1 MFIVRQ
7 DRPAAA
13 GTCRV
18 RPRDSNEGDEKRS
31 SIQALQVSGRIFA
44 RIPKTWILLACIGLL
59 ALNLRGPFV
68 AVAPVVDVMQADLG
82 FSPVVLG
89 LLTSIPV
96 LCFALASPLAS
107 MVARGYGAEF
117 AVTLTILGVL
127 AGVII
132 RSSGGPALV
141 LAGTVVIGLAITIGN
156 IAAPLIIRR
165 DFPPLRQGTAMGV
178 YTAALN
184 VGSFLT
190 SMVTAPLAELA
201 GWQLALASVGVFAVA
216 AIVCWALA
224 VGLGAAFVPSG
235 AVAPDGPRDG
245 AVAGSGWTTAGL
257 TAAFAGQAFSYYAV
271 TAWLPS
277 YLNDEL
283 GMSAAAAGAGSS
295 LFQVFAIVGGLGVP
309 FAAKYFS
316 TTTVAVTLGLLWTAV
331 PAGLLLAP
339 ELWWLWSIF
348 GGVAQGGGITLIF
361 IAIIKL
367 ARDQVSAGRMSATV
381 QGLGYCFGAVA
392 PPLVGYVHVVSGSW
406 TPALLLILASVLTFF
421 LAATLSVRRVPKG
434 R

>member
-1 MFIVRQ
+1 
-7 DRPAAA
+7 
-13 GTCRV
+13 
-18 RPRDSNEGDEKRS
+18 
-31 SIQALQVSGRIFA
+31 VSRRFLA

-68 AVAPVVDVMQADLG
+68 AVAPVVDIMQADLG

-96 LCFALASPLAS
+96 LCFALAAPLAS
-107 MVARGYGAEF
+107 LAARGYGAEF

-132 RSSGGPALV
+132 RSAGGPALV

-201 GWQLALASVGVFAVA
+201 GWQFALASTALLAVA
-216 AIVCWALA
+216 AIVCWVLA
-224 VGLGAAFVPSG
+224 IGLRAAFVP
-235 AVAPDGPRDG
+235 AAAPAPDGQRPA

-283 GMSAAAAGAGSS
+283 GMSASGAGAGSS

-316 TTTVAVTLGLLWTAV
+316 TTTAAVTLGVLWTSV

-339 ELWWLWSIF
+339 GLWWLWSVF

-392 PPLVGYVHVVSGSW
+392 PPLVGLVHDISGSW
-406 TPALLLILASVLTFF
+406 TPALLVILASVLTFF
-421 LAATLSVRRVPKG
+421 VSATLSVRRVPKG

>member
-1 MFIVRQ
+1 MSAPF
-7 DRPAAA
+7 
-13 GTCRV
+13 
-18 RPRDSNEGDEKRS
+18 
-31 SIQALQVSGRIFA
+31 LA
-44 RIPKTWILLACIGLL
+44 RIPRTWILLACIGLL

-68 AVAPVVDVMQADLG
+68 AVAPVVDVMQADIG

-96 LCFALASPLAS
+96 LCFALAAPLAS
-107 MVARGYGAEF
+107 LVARGYGAEL

-132 RSSGGPALV
+132 RSAGGPALV

-201 GWQLALASVGVFAVA
+201 GWQLALASTALLAVA
-216 AIVCWALA
+216 AIVCWVLA
-224 VGLGAAFVPSG
+224 IGFRAAFVPS
-235 AVAPDGPRDG
+235 AAPVPDGQRPA
-245 AVAGSGWTTAGL
+245 AVAGSAWTTAGL

-283 GMSAAAAGAGSS
+283 GMSASGAGAGSS

-316 TTTVAVTLGLLWTAV
+316 TTTAAVTLGVLWTSV

-339 ELWWLWSIF
+339 ELWWLWSVF

-367 ARDQVSAGRMSATV
+367 ARDQVAAGRMSATV

-392 PPLVGYVHVVSGSW
+392 PPLVGYVHDVSGSW
-406 TPALLLILASVLTFF
+406 TPALLVILASVLTFF
-421 LAATLSVRRVPKG
+421 VASTLSVRRVPKG